1 MRIPPVVLIIAPVIL
16 ALPFGWG
23 LGVII
28 AYLIAEP
35 NFGQLPI
42 VTVPLAIAASIVFA
56 LVPWLP
62 AQTRVIIMAIGTAA
76 FVVLGHL
83 VS

>member
-1 MRIPPVVLIIAPVIL
+1 MQIPPFVWIIAAVIL

-28 AYLIAEP
+28 AYLIAGP
-35 NFGQLPI
+35 NFGQMPI

-62 AQTRVIIMAIGTAA
+62 APTRVIIMAIGTAA
-76 FVVLGHL
+76 FVVLGYL